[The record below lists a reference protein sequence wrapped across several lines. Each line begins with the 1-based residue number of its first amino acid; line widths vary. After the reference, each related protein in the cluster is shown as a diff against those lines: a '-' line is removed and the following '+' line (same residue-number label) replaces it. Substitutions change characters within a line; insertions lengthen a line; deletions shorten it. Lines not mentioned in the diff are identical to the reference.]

1 MFFGMPTLIELNT
14 VEDCAALCK
23 ELGLQFVELNMNL
36 PQYQLNR
43 IDVPYFK
50 EIAEK
55 YGIFYTIHLDEN
67 LDVSDFNPYI
77 ADGYRRTV
85 METVAL
91 AKELEIPVLNMH
103 LSKGVYFTLPEQK
116 VYLFDRYRS
125 LYLNS
130 IAAFKDLCQTVIDS
144 SKIKICVEN
153 CDGFRGF
160 QKEALDILLES
171 PVFGLTYDIGHDHG
185 CGGVD
190 APYIL
195 ARQDKLCHMHMHDAI
210 GKKNHMALGT
220 GEMDIAKFLT
230 LAAEQNCRVVLE
242 TKTVRG
248 LRESVQ
254 WLHGKGYL
262 L

>member
-1 MFFGMPTLIELNT
+1 MHLGMPTLIELDNI
-14 VEDCAALCK
+14 EDCAVLCR
-23 ELGLQFVELNMNL
+23 ELGLNFIELNMNL
-36 PQYQLNR
+36 PQYQLSR

-50 EIAEK
+50 GIAEK
-55 YGIFYTIHLDEN
+55 YGVFYTIHLDEN

-77 ADGYRRTV
+77 ADAYRRTAAEALV
-85 METVAL
+85 L
-91 AKELEIPVLNMH
+91 AKQLEIPVLNMH
-103 LSKGVYFTLPEQK
+103 LAKGVYFTLPDRK
-116 VYLFDRYRS
+116 VYLFDQYRDQ
-125 LYLNS
+125 YLKS
-130 IAAFKDLCQTVIDS
+130 IVNFRALCETVIGNCG
-144 SKIKICVEN
+144 IRIGIEN
-153 CDGFRGF
+153 CDGFREY
-160 QKEALDILLES
+160 QKEAMGILLES

>member
-14 VEDCAALCK
+14 VEDCAAICK

-116 VYLFDRYRS
+116 VYLFDQYRS

-153 CDGFRGF
+153 CDGFRDF

-190 APYIL
+190 ASCIL

-242 TKTVRG
+242 TKTVQG